1 MGGNGTGAEE
11 RREEGGLGNKSEKVF
26 NISFISLK
34 AANLKTQT
42 AARCVMGPNKIFWA

>member
-42 AARCVMGPNKIFWA
+42 AAGWQGWVNAQAN